1 MRLSI
6 VTTLYHSAPYL
17 REFCARA
24 AAAARRLTEDYEL
37 VLVNDGSPDD
47 ALAVALDLQRD
58 NGRLRVIDLSRNF
71 GHHPAIM
78 TGLAHARGDW
88 VFLID
93 CDLEEDP
100 ELLGR
105 FEEVRVQTGA
115 DVVFGVQQARSGGA
129 LNRLLARLYYRVF
142 NLLSTEAIPEN
153 MLTARLMSRR
163 YVRALLRHREV
174 EFVLSGLWQRTGFH
188 QVPVPVAKKVKGSTT
203 YNPAR
208 KLAVL
213 VNSVTSFSARPLYWI
228 FYLGCTLFILSTCA
242 ATYLVVRR
250 LFFGVMLEGWPS
262 LMVSIWMLGG
272 LMLLGQGVIGIYLS
286 KVFMEAKR
294 RPRTVVRAVYEP
306 PRGDPAPAANG
317 VREGASMVREGENR

>member
-1 MRLSI
+1 MRLSV

-24 AAAARRLTEDYEL
+24 SAAARQFTEDYEL

-47 ALAVALDLQRD
+47 ALAVALDLQRGD
-58 NGRLRVIDLSRNF
+58 GHLRVIDLSRNF
-71 GHHPAIM
+71 GHHPAIL
-78 TGLAHARGDW
+78 TGLAHARGEW
-88 VFLID
+88 VFLLD

-100 ELLGR
+100 EWLER
-105 FEEVRVQTGA
+105 FEQVRMQTGA
-115 DVVFGVQQARSGGA
+115 DVVFGVQQTRGGG
-129 LNRLLARLYYRVF
+129 LLDRWLARLYYKVF
-142 NLLSTEAIPEN
+142 NLLSSEAIPEN
-153 MLTARLMSRR
+153 VLTVRLMSRR
-163 YVRALLRHREV
+163 YIHALLRHREV

-188 QVPVPVAKKVKGSTT
+188 QVAVPVAKKVKGTTT
-203 YNPAR
+203 YSPAR

-228 FYLGCTLFILSTCA
+228 FYLGCVLFVLSTCYA
-242 ATYLVVRR
+242 VYLVVRR

-272 LMLLGQGVIGIYLS
+272 LVLLGQGVLGIYLS

-294 RPRTVVRAVYEP
+294 RPRTIVRAVYEP
-306 PRGDPAPAANG
+306 PRGDPVPPANG
-317 VREGASMVREGENR
+317 VPERAAARDGRER